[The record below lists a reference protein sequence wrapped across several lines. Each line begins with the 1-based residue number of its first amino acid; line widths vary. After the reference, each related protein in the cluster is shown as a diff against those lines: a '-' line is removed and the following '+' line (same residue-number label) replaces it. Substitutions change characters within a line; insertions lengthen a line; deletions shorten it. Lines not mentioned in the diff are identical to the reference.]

1 MFSFNRLKDFKNLTI
16 FSCNFVKN
24 YINWD
29 LAWFVE
35 TTKSVVA
42 TLLWSGL
49 RCEAIIMRS
58 MSQGSR
64 HRHKVVVG
72 ARLLSSWWSQGCQLV
87 AVSGRHRVHPIWR
100 RQIRPVWPAL
110 WPTEA
115 TGRGRLLNNYTYVWV
130 CNCIYST
137 DLKLASTDYFRYKI
151 TQRLY
156 SSNISGILISL
167 TYLSVRTLVALAPAS
182 LSITGRVC

>member
-64 HRHKVVVG
+64 HRHKVVVV

-87 AVSGRHRVHPIWR
+87 AVSGRHRVLPIWR
-100 RQIRPVWPAL
+100 AADLARSA
-110 WPTEA
+110 A
-115 TGRGRLLNNYTYVWV
+115 GRGRCQITTRMCWFV
-130 CNCIYST
+130 IMFIEQI
-137 DLKLASTDYFRYKI
+137 LKLLRTEYFGDKI
-151 TQRLY
+151 WRRLY
-156 SSNISGILISL
+156 SSNIGRVVISL
-167 TYLSVRTLVALAPAS
+167 LSSLCTRREALVRLPS
-182 LSITGRVC
+182 KQGRGEMWGERW

>member
-1 MFSFNRLKDFKNLTI
+1 MIYCRTSRVFHRSAFRPIILESALL
-16 FSCNFVKN
+16 SCC
-24 YINWD
+24 
-29 LAWFVE
+29 
-35 TTKSVVA
+35 KSVQQLPWFLNRNDSARFVA
-42 TLLWSGL
+42 GFV
-49 RCEAIIMRS
+49 
-58 MSQGSR
+58 SQISWIR
-64 HRHKVVVG
+64 
-72 ARLLSSWWSQGCQLV
+72 ARFIY
-87 AVSGRHRVHPIWR
+87 RVHPIWR
-100 RQIRPVWPAL
+100 RQIRPVWPDL